1 MQAVGRIGEA
11 KLGKKVRFS
20 WYVREDRLR
29 GSPAY
34 VVDMVPEEAKEFT
47 EKIRDANVRYDRALT
62 RLGNEGLNLEEI
74 DRTISE
80 VTRAHQDVTD
90 ALQRLRELI
99 VMS

>member
-1 MQAVGRIGEA
+1 MKQSWARKCDFLVTFEKLDSAV
-11 KLGKKVRFS
+11 
-20 WYVREDRLR
+20 
-29 GSPAY
+29 PQQY

>member
-1 MQAVGRIGEA
+1 MSQARA
-11 KLGKKVRFS
+11 RKSDFS
-20 WYVREDRLR
+20 CYVREARLR
-29 GSPAY
+29 GFPVY
-34 VVDMVPEEAKEFT
+34 VVVMFPEEAKEFT

>member
-1 MQAVGRIGEA
+1 
-11 KLGKKVRFS
+11 
-20 WYVREDRLR
+20 
-29 GSPAY
+29 
-34 VVDMVPEEAKEFT
+34 MVPEEAKEFT
-47 EKIRDANVRYDRALT
+47 EEIRDASVRYDQALT
-62 RLGNEGLNLEEI
+62 RLGNEGLNLEGV

>member
-20 WYVREDRLR
+20 WYVREARLR

-80 VTRAHQDVTD
+80 VTKAHQDVTD
-90 ALQRLRELI
+90 ALQRIRELI